1 MPVKEL
7 QGLPS
12 ASGTFPIEQQLPGS
26 GQLVIDHLIN
36 VALLGQYEIHQH
48 FLGFARLH
56 EPQIRRLPRV
66 SPYIWATSCIVVCHF
81 SEQSSCLTGWQVE
94 EHARRELNDLHPFHY
109 YKEKHRCLVQIF
121 VDTMVMRREEY
132 LSLEHAL
139 LMHASNLRM
148 WADMGSTGYPS
159 S

>member
-1 MPVKEL
+1 MPAKEL

-12 ASGTFPIEQQLPGS
+12 ASGTFPIEHRLPGS
-26 GQLVIDHLIN
+26 GQLVIDHLVN
-36 VALLGQYEIHQH
+36 VALSGQYGIHQH

-56 EPQIRRLPRV
+56 EPQIRRSPRV
-66 SPYIWATSCIVVCHF
+66 SPYIWATSCIVVHRF

-94 EHARRELNDLHPFHY
+94 EHARRELNNLRPFHY
-109 YKEKHRCLVQIF
+109 YKEKHRRLVQVF

-139 LMHASNLRM
+139 LVHASNLRM
-148 WADMGSTGYPS
+148 WADMGGAGYPS